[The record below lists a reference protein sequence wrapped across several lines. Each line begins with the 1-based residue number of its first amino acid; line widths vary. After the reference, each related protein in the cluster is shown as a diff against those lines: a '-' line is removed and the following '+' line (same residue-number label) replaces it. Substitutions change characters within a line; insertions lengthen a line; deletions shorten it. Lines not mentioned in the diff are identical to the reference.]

1 MRRYGH
7 GDLFVCGTTTRTD
20 PIAVGPTIGSLD
32 PQKKKKKQVKKPT
45 AKTKMERVHEEDDAG
60 EEESPDWQLLARF
73 IKFVTRLPP
82 YSTEV

>member
-1 MRRYGH
+1 MRYH
-7 GDLFVCGTTTRTD
+7 YTD
-20 PIAVGPTIGSLD
+20 RPDSCWTDDRQSRSTKE
-32 PQKKKKKQVKKPT
+32 KKKKKQVKKPT